1 MGNPASP
8 PWETEI
14 ERGRGSQL
22 LGDNSLH
29 AAMGLHSAWCTM
41 SGSTAF
47 CYLCVLL
54 QTNHVPALLAGLLV
68 LSWIH
73 ISNIWCLCG
82 TFQRQSLEN
91 NPVPCLWQQCPCGS
105 CRVKRGLWRIRGR
118 NIVPGDERNWT
129 EYANMEKLVSQLH
142 IHLTA
147 ISISQASVGI
157 NKLLIRF
164 IKLLFPNERIQI
176 KSKNS
181 LNLDCTGYFAARS
194 HGCSSPCSPS
204 PLWYSQRVVNLSHL
218 A

>member
-8 PWETEI
+8 PRETEI

-91 NPVPCLWQQCPCGS
+91 NPVPCCGS
-105 CRVKRGLWRIRGR
+105 SVPVGAAESNGGCGGLGEGTLFQEMKEIELSMLTWK
-118 NIVPGDERNWT
+118 NWYHNCT
-129 EYANMEKLVSQLH
+129 YTWQLSVFRRLLLVSTNFWSGL
-142 IHLTA
+142 
-147 ISISQASVGI
+147 
-157 NKLLIRF
+157 
-164 IKLLFPNERIQI
+164 
-176 KSKNS
+176 
-181 LNLDCTGYFAARS
+181 
-194 HGCSSPCSPS
+194 
-204 PLWYSQRVVNLSHL
+204 
-218 A
+218 